1 MIDPSMVPTID
12 PNPLPAPYWLF
23 KTLLLVTF
31 TLHIIAMN
39 FMLGGAFLAVIARFT
54 SKGPLSSE
62 NKAFRNRIFLD
73 LAKKVPVFLAATITI
88 GIAPL
93 LFVQAIYGQYFYTS
107 TILIAWPW
115 FLLLVILCIAYYGFY
130 YVVYNG
136 QRRPGPASVVSF
148 ISLVLVLIVGFI
160 QSTNVTLMQT
170 PTHWAAKYFAS
181 PTGWSNNLSDPT
193 LIPRYLHFVTSAIAV
208 GGILLV
214 LLALARWKSDREY
227 AIYLFQYGG
236 KAFMYATMA
245 QFIIGTWFLISIP
258 RNFRMI
264 FMGDSPLASVL
275 FLVGILATV
284 AAIFLMSNAIRKQNI
299 RVAAYGVS
307 GLLAI
312 VMITMI
318 VMRDILRDAYLEPYF
333 HPHQFAVKTQW
344 AVLPVFL
351 LLFIAGVGLWL
362 LMLQRYSLFSINKP
376 PLADATPTADAAAET
391 EVELVH

>member
-1 MIDPSMVPTID
+1 MIDPSIVPIVD

-23 KTLLLVTF
+23 KLLLLVTF

-39 FMLGGAFLAVIARFT
+39 FMLGGAFLAVVARFT
-54 SKGPLSSE
+54 SKGKE
-62 NKAFRNRIFLD
+62 FRNRIFLD

-115 FLLLVILCIAYYGFY
+115 FLLLVLLCIAYYGFY

-136 QRRPGPASVVSF
+136 ERRPGAAGIVLFV
-148 ISLVLVLIVGFI
+148 SLVLVLIVGFI

-227 AIYLFQYGG
+227 ANYLFQYGG
-236 KAFMYATMA
+236 KSFMYATMA
-245 QFIIGTWFLISIP
+245 QFVIGSWFLISIP

-275 FLVGILATV
+275 FIVGILGTV
-284 AAIFLMSNAIRKQNI
+284 AAIFLMSDALRKQNI

-307 GLLAI
+307 GLLAVVI
-312 VMITMI
+312 ITMI
-318 VMRDILRDAYLEPYF
+318 IMRDILRDAYLEPYF
-333 HPHQFAVKTQW
+333 HPHEFAVKTQW
-344 AVLPVFL
+344 AVLPIFL
-351 LLFIAGVGLWL
+351 VLFLGGVALWL
-362 LMLQRYSLFSINKP
+362 RMLQRYGLFASTTLP
-376 PLADATPTADAAAET
+376 PVNALPTEPAEP
-391 EVELVH
+391 EVELVS

>member
-31 TLHIIAMN
+31 LLHILAMN
-39 FMLGGAFLAVIARFT
+39 FMLGGAFLAVVARFT
-54 SKGPLSSE
+54 SKGKE
-62 NKAFRNRIFLD
+62 FRNRIFLD
-73 LAKKVPVFLAATITI
+73 LAKKIPVFLAATITI

-115 FLLLVILCIAYYGFY
+115 FLLLVLLVFAYYGFY
-130 YVVYNG
+130 YVTYNG
-136 QRRPGPASVVSF
+136 QRRPGPAGVVLLVSLA
-148 ISLVLVLIVGFI
+148 LVLVIAFI

-170 PTHWAAKYFAS
+170 PSHWAAKYFAS

-214 LLALARWKSDREY
+214 LLAYARWNKDREY
-227 AIYLFQYGG
+227 ASYLFQYGG
-236 KAFMYATMA
+236 KSFMYATMA
-245 QFIIGTWFLISIP
+245 QFIIGAWFLISIP

-275 FLVGILATV
+275 FLVGILATI

-307 GLLAI
+307 GLLAV

-351 LLFIAGVGLWL
+351 VLFIAGVGLWL
-362 LMLQRYSLFSINKP
+362 LMLQRYGLFRSSAVP
-376 PLADATPTADAAAET
+376 PANATSDAPAEPK
-391 EVELVH
+391 VELVH

>member
-31 TLHIIAMN
+31 LLHILAMN
-39 FMLGGAFLAVIARFT
+39 FMLGGAFLAVVARFT
-54 SKGPLSSE
+54 SKGKE
-62 NKAFRNRIFLD
+62 FRNRIFLD
-73 LAKKVPVFLAATITI
+73 LAKKIPVFLAATITI

-115 FLLLVILCIAYYGFY
+115 FLLLVLLVFAYYGFY
-130 YVVYNG
+130 YVTYNG
-136 QRRPGPASVVSF
+136 QRRPGPAGIVLLVSLA
-148 ISLVLVLIVGFI
+148 LVLVIAFI

-170 PTHWAAKYFAS
+170 PSHWAAKYFAS

-214 LLALARWKSDREY
+214 LLAYARWNKDREY
-227 AIYLFQYGG
+227 ASYLFQYGG
-236 KAFMYATMA
+236 KSFMYATMA

-275 FLVGILATV
+275 FLVSILATI
-284 AAIFLMSNAIRKQNI
+284 AAIFLMSNALRKQNI
-299 RVAAYGVS
+299 RVATFGVS
-307 GLLAI
+307 GLLAV

-351 LLFIAGVGLWL
+351 VLFIAGVGLWL
-362 LMLQRYSLFSINKP
+362 LMLQRYGLFSSSAVP
-376 PLADATPTADAAAET
+376 PANATSDAPAEPK
-391 EVELVH
+391 VELVH

>member
-1 MIDPSMVPTID
+1 MIDPSMVPTLD

-23 KTLLLVTF
+23 KLLLIVTF
-31 TLHIIAMN
+31 FLHIVAMN
-39 FMLGGAFLAVIARFT
+39 FMLGGAFLAVVARFT
-54 SKGPLSSE
+54 SKGKE
-62 NKAFRNRIFLD
+62 FRNRIFLD

-115 FLLLVILCIAYYGFY
+115 FLVLVLLVVAYYGFY
-130 YVVYNG
+130 FVAYKG
-136 QRRPGPASVVSF
+136 QRRPGPAGIVLLVS
-148 ISLVLVLIVGFI
+148 LALVLIIGFI
-160 QSTNVTLMQT
+160 QSTNVTLMQS

-214 LLALARWKSDREY
+214 LLALVRWEDDREY
-227 AIYLFQYGG
+227 AGYLFHFGG

-245 QFIIGTWFLISIP
+245 QFVIGSWFLISIP
-258 RNFRMI
+258 RDLRML
-264 FMGDSPLASVL
+264 FMGDNPLASVL
-275 FLVGILATV
+275 FGVGILGTV
-284 AAIFLMSNAIRKQNI
+284 GAIFLMSDALRKQNI
-299 RVAAYGVS
+299 RMAAYGVS
-307 GLLAI
+307 ALLGVVI
-312 VMITMI
+312 LTMI
-318 VMRDILRDAYLEPYF
+318 IMRDILRDAYLEPYF

-351 LLFIAGVGLWL
+351 VLFLGGVGLWL
-362 LMLQRYSLFSINKP
+362 LMLKRYGLLSSASLP
-376 PLADATPTADAAAET
+376 PSAAVPTPEAPAEP
-391 EVELVH
+391 EVELV

>member
-23 KTLLLVTF
+23 KLLLLVTF

-39 FMLGGAFLAVIARFT
+39 FMLGGAFLAVVARFT
-54 SKGPLSSE
+54 SKGKE
-62 NKAFRNRIFLD
+62 FRNRIFLD
-73 LAKKVPVFLAATITI
+73 LAKKIPVFLAATITI

-115 FLLLVILCIAYYGFY
+115 FLLLVLLVFAYYGFY
-130 YVVYNG
+130 YVTYNG
-136 QRRPGPASVVSF
+136 QRRPGPAGIVLLVSLA
-148 ISLVLVLIVGFI
+148 LVLVIAFI

-170 PTHWAAKYFAS
+170 PSHWAAKYFAS

-214 LLALARWKSDREY
+214 LLALARWNKDREY
-227 AIYLFQYGG
+227 ASYLFQYGG
-236 KAFMYATMA
+236 KSFMYATMA
-245 QFIIGTWFLISIP
+245 QFIIGAWFLISIP

-275 FLVGILATV
+275 FLVGLLATV
-284 AAIFLMSNAIRKQNI
+284 AAIFLMSNALRKQNI

-307 GLLAI
+307 GLLA
-312 VMITMI
+312 VVTITMI
-318 VMRDILRDAYLEPYF
+318 LMRDILRDAYLEPYF

>member
-31 TLHIIAMN
+31 LLHIIAMN
-39 FMLGGAFLAVIARFT
+39 FMLGGAFLAVVARFT
-54 SKGPLSSE
+54 TKGKE
-62 NKAFRNRIFLD
+62 FRNRIFLD
-73 LAKKVPVFLAATITI
+73 LAKKVPIFLAATITI

-115 FLLLVILCIAYYGFY
+115 FLLLVLLVVAYYGFY
-130 YVVYNG
+130 YVAYNG
-136 QRRPGPASVVSF
+136 KRRPGPAGIVLL
-148 ISLVLVLIVGFI
+148 ISLALVLVIAFI

-170 PTHWAAKYFAS
+170 PSRWAAKYFAS
-181 PTGWSNNLSDPT
+181 PTGWSNNITDPT

-214 LLALARWKSDREY
+214 LLAYARWNKDRPY
-227 AIYLFQYGG
+227 ATYLFQYGG

-245 QFIIGTWFLISIP
+245 QFVIGSWFLFSIP

-264 FMGDSPLASVL
+264 FMGDNPLASAL
-275 FLVGILATV
+275 FVVGILATI
-284 AAIFLMSNAIRKQNI
+284 AAVFLMSHAVRKQNI

-307 GLLAI
+307 GLLAL

-318 VMRDILRDAYLEPYF
+318 GMRDILRDAYLEPYF

-351 LLFIAGVGLWL
+351 VLFIAGVGLWI
-362 LMLQRYSLFSINKP
+362 LMLQRYGLFRRGTLSP
-376 PLADATPTADAAAET
+376 ADPTAT
-391 EVELVH
+391 EAGV

>member
-264 FMGDSPLASVL
+264 FMGDSPLASAL
-275 FLVGILATV
+275 LIAGILGTI
-284 AAIFLMSNAIRKQNI
+284 AAIFLMSNALCKQNI

-307 GLLAI
+307 GLLA
-312 VMITMI
+312 VVTITMI
-318 VMRDILRDAYLEPYF
+318 IMRDILRDAYLEPYF

-362 LMLQRYSLFSINKP
+362 LMLQRYGLFSSNKP

>member
-1 MIDPSMVPTID
+1 MVPTID

-23 KTLLLVTF
+23 KLLLLVTF

-39 FMLGGAFLAVIARFT
+39 FMLGGAFLAVVARFT
-54 SKGPLSSE
+54 SKGKE
-62 NKAFRNRIFLD
+62 FRNRIFLD
-73 LAKKVPVFLAATITI
+73 LAKKIPVFLAATITI

-115 FLLLVILCIAYYGFY
+115 FLLLVLLVFAYYGFY
-130 YVVYNG
+130 YVTYNG
-136 QRRPGPASVVSF
+136 QRRPGPAGIVLLVSLA
-148 ISLVLVLIVGFI
+148 LVLVIAFI

-170 PTHWAAKYFAS
+170 PSHWAAKYFAS

-214 LLALARWKSDREY
+214 LLAYARWNKDREY
-227 AIYLFQYGG
+227 ASYLFQYGG
-236 KAFMYATMA
+236 KSFMYATMA
-245 QFIIGTWFLISIP
+245 QFIIGAWFLISIP

-275 FLVGILATV
+275 FLVGILATI

-307 GLLAI
+307 GLLAV

-351 LLFIAGVGLWL
+351 VLFIAGVGLWL
-362 LMLQRYSLFSINKP
+362 LMLQRYGLFSSSAVP
-376 PLADATPTADAAAET
+376 PANATSDAPAEPK
-391 EVELVH
+391 VELVH

>member
-23 KTLLLVTF
+23 KLLLLVTF

-39 FMLGGAFLAVIARFT
+39 FMLGGAFLAVVARFT
-54 SKGPLSSE
+54 SKGKE
-62 NKAFRNRIFLD
+62 FRNRIFLD
-73 LAKKVPVFLAATITI
+73 LAKKIPVFLAATITI

-115 FLLLVILCIAYYGFY
+115 FLLLVLLVFAYYGFY
-130 YVVYNG
+130 YVTYNG
-136 QRRPGPASVVSF
+136 QRRPGPAGIVLLVSLA
-148 ISLVLVLIVGFI
+148 LVLVIAFI

-170 PTHWAAKYFAS
+170 PSHWAAKYFAS

-214 LLALARWKSDREY
+214 LLAYARWNKDREY
-227 AIYLFQYGG
+227 ASYLFQYGG
-236 KAFMYATMA
+236 KSFMYATMA
-245 QFIIGTWFLISIP
+245 QFIIGAWFLISIP

-275 FLVGILATV
+275 FLVGILATI

-307 GLLAI
+307 GLLAV

-351 LLFIAGVGLWL
+351 VLFIAGVGLWP
-362 LMLQRYSLFSINKP
+362 LMLQRYGLFRSSAVP
-376 PLADATPTADAAAET
+376 PANATSDAPAEPK
-391 EVELVH
+391 VELVH

>member
-31 TLHIIAMN
+31 LLHIIAMN
-39 FMLGGAFLAVIARFT
+39 FMLGGAFLAVVARFT
-54 SKGPLSSE
+54 SKGKE
-62 NKAFRNRIFLD
+62 FRNRIFLD

-115 FLLLVILCIAYYGFY
+115 FLLLVLLVVAYYGFY
-130 YVVYNG
+130 FVAYNG
-136 QRRPGPASVVSF
+136 QRRPGPAGIVLLF
-148 ISLVLVLIVGFI
+148 SLVLVLVIAFI

-170 PTHWAAKYFAS
+170 PSHWAAKYFAS
-181 PTGWSNNLSDPT
+181 PTGWSNNISDPT

-214 LLALARWKSDREY
+214 LLAYARWNKDREY
-227 AIYLFQYGG
+227 ASYLFQYGG
-236 KAFMYATMA
+236 KSFMYATMA

-299 RVAAYGVS
+299 KVAAYGVS
-307 GLLAI
+307 GLLAV

-318 VMRDILRDAYLEPYF
+318 LMRDILRDAYLEPYF

-351 LLFIAGVGLWL
+351 VLFIAGVGLWL
-362 LMLQRYSLFSINKP
+362 LMLQRYGLFSSSKTLP
-376 PLADATPTADAAAET
+376 ADTAAAEP
-391 EVELVH
+391 EAKLVS

>member
-1 MIDPSMVPTID
+1 MIDPSMVPTLD

-23 KTLLLVTF
+23 KLLLIVTF
-31 TLHIIAMN
+31 FLHIVAMN
-39 FMLGGAFLAVIARFT
+39 FMLGGAFLAVVARFT
-54 SKGPLSSE
+54 SKGKE
-62 NKAFRNRIFLD
+62 FRNRIFLD

-115 FLLLVILCIAYYGFY
+115 FLLLVLLVVAYYGFY
-130 YVVYNG
+130 FVAYNG
-136 QRRPGPASVVSF
+136 QRRPGPAGIVLLVS
-148 ISLVLVLIVGFI
+148 LALVLIIGFI

-214 LLALARWKSDREY
+214 LLALVRWDKDREY
-227 AIYLFQYGG
+227 AGYLFHFGG

-245 QFIIGTWFLISIP
+245 QFIIGSWFLISIP
-258 RNFRMI
+258 RDLRML
-264 FMGDSPLASVL
+264 FMGDDPLASIL
-275 FLVGILATV
+275 FGVGILGTV
-284 AAIFLMSNAIRKQNI
+284 GAIFLMSDALRKQNI
-299 RVAAYGVS
+299 RMAAYGVS
-307 GLLAI
+307 ALLGVVI
-312 VMITMI
+312 LTMI
-318 VMRDILRDAYLEPYF
+318 IMRDILRDAYLEPYF

-351 LLFIAGVGLWL
+351 VLFLGGVALWL
-362 LMLQRYSLFSINKP
+362 LMLQRYGLFSSASLP
-376 PLADATPTADAAAET
+376 PSAAVPTPEAPAEP
-391 EVELVH
+391 EVELV